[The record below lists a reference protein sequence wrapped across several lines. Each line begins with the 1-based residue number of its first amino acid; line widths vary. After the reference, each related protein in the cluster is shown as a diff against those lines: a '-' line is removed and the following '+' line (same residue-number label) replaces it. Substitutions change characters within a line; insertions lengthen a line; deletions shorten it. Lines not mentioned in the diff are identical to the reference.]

1 MTICAIIAEYNPF
14 HNGHLYQI
22 EQIKKQLNASH
33 IIVIMSGS
41 FVQRGQPAVINKYD
55 RARLAVENGVN
66 LVIELPAY
74 YALQSARYFA
84 QGAVNILNS
93 AKIVDYLVFGS
104 ESNIKDIK
112 TASETIFSNQDSYND
127 YIKDYLSLG
136 NSYAASTRLALKD
149 LALDINLGSNDIL
162 ALEYTNALKGKTI
175 EAYSIIRKGQSYL
188 STEKSNSYPSA
199 SYIRKELSKDNLK
212 ALKDD
217 MPQGIY
223 NYFSKEE
230 YNKNT
235 NDLYLDLLKYKVFV
249 EDKPFSSI
257 VSYEEGLDN
266 LIKKNLIKSE
276 SLDSL
281 IDKSTSTRYTRSR
294 ISRFLLSYLLEMEK
308 IEDEDKYNYIR
319 PLAFDQKGIEV
330 LNLMKAN
337 SEIPILSK
345 FASYYKENKNPIL
358 DLEVK
363 ASNLYNLDKSI
374 FNEDFYIS
382 PFYSK

>member
-74 YALQSARYFA
+74 YALQSASYFA

-149 LALDINLGSNDIL
+149 LALDIKLGSNDIL

>member
-74 YALQSARYFA
+74 YALQSASYFA
-84 QGAVNILNS
+84 QGAVSILNS

-112 TASETIFSNQDSYND
+112 TASETIFSNQNSYND

-223 NYFSKEE
+223 NYFSKVE

-257 VSYEEGLDN
+257 VSYEKGLDN

-330 LNLMKAN
+330 LNLMKTN
-337 SEIPILSK
+337 SEIPIVSK

>member
-74 YALQSARYFA
+74 YALQSASYFA
-84 QGAVNILNS
+84 QGAVSILNS

-127 YIKDYLSLG
+127 YIKNYLSLG

-266 LIKKNLIKSE
+266 LIKKNLYFT
-276 SLDSL
+276 L
-281 IDKSTSTRYTRSR
+281 RYSH
-294 ISRFLLSYLLEMEK
+294 F
-308 IEDEDKYNYIR
+308 
-319 PLAFDQKGIEV
+319 
-330 LNLMKAN
+330 
-337 SEIPILSK
+337 
-345 FASYYKENKNPIL
+345 
-358 DLEVK
+358 
-363 ASNLYNLDKSI
+363 
-374 FNEDFYIS
+374 
-382 PFYSK
+382 